1 MGESLGIICQGLD
14 VIVRVYYRNFHNT
27 TVTVSTACAL
37 SLGLYLQIH
46 YFVTGDGIDHG
57 ITMVDFYV

>member
-1 MGESLGIICQGLD
+1 MDQKNRIMGESFCQGLD
-14 VIVRVYYRNFHNT
+14 VTVRVYYNT
-27 TVTVSTACAL
+27 TVTVNTACAL
-37 SLGLYLQIH
+37 SLYLQIH